1 MIYLDGSDVKPLY
14 EIVQTRAIMPSYKP
28 KRKDAI
34 QTRAAL
40 LKAAGQAF
48 AQHGFQNASVRH
60 ICADAGVN
68 LGAVSHYF
76 GTKEAL
82 YREVLV
88 LAHRELLASEP
99 VVAMQPGEDPVVAFR
114 RGVAFMLRF
123 TLIRRSNHPHAGRII
138 AREIREPTAALDELI
153 SRVMQPVR
161 QEMVRIVSALLS
173 PSDTPALREQCTNFV
188 ISLCVFP
195 ELAGEVLKRFG
206 QPVPRSEEAVAAFA
220 GIVAEFALGGIRQLA
235 ALNA

>member
-1 MIYLDGSDVKPLY
+1 
-14 EIVQTRAIMPSYKP
+14 MPSNKP

-40 LKAAGQAF
+40 LAAAGQAF
-48 AQHGFQNASVRH
+48 AQYGFQNANVRR

-68 LGAVSHYF
+68 LGAISHYF

-88 LAHRELLASEP
+88 LAHQELLAMEP
-99 VVAMQPGEDPVVAFR
+99 VPRMEPGDDPVAAFR
-114 RGVAFMLRF
+114 RAVGYMLRF
-123 TLIRRSNHPHAGRII
+123 TLVRRTNHPHAGRII

-161 QEMVRIVSALLS
+161 QEMVRIVGALLS
-173 PSDTPALREQCTNFV
+173 PSDGLALREQCTNFV
-188 ISLCVFP
+188 IGLCVFP
-195 ELAGEVLKRFG
+195 ELGGEVLKRFG
-206 QPVPRSEEAVAAFA
+206 QPVPRTEEEVAAFA